1 MDFLNDYLGE
11 IIISVGISF
20 ILGLVGAV
28 RAFFIGI
35 KRMEAKLAELEDKL
49 EHNVNSDAEVKEWVK
64 KLIEQKMKN
73 NR

>member
-49 EHNVNSDAEVKEWVK
+49 EHNVNSDLEVKEWVK

>member
-11 IIISVGISF
+11 IIVALGISF
-20 ILGLVGAV
+20 ILGIVGAI
-28 RAFFIGI
+28 RAFFVGI
-35 KRMEAKLAELEDKL
+35 KRMDAKLQELEDKL
-49 EHNVNSDAEVKEWVK
+49 AHNVNSDAEVKEWVK